1 MNMASPRARG
11 WLHAALAAFATLA
24 AGAAQAEPALWR
36 VTAGD
41 RTVWL
46 FGSVHLLPEGGF
58 AVEGALEDA
67 LAAADRVCMEIDAD
81 AADEATQATV
91 TMGRAVDPDGRD
103 LFELLGPD
111 ADRVRE
117 AAEEAHVPIE
127 ALAMFEPWFAGISVS
142 VMALQSH
149 GFDVQ
154 HGVEQVLQAE
164 ARAAGK
170 SGCGLETLDGQLD
183 MLDSL
188 PPDLQAEILLQA
200 IEEAAEIE
208 RLIEPMVAAWRDGDE
223 AGLERS
229 LEDDFGDYPELAET
243 LIYGRN
249 RRWVSQVEAM
259 LAGDEDVLL
268 VVGAMHLVGERGLP
282 ALLEARGFAVKRR

>member
-1 MNMASPRARG
+1 MNMASPRGRG
-11 WLHAALAAFATLA
+11 WLHAALAALATLA
-24 AGAAQAEPALWR
+24 TGAAQAEPALWR
-36 VTAGD
+36 VTAGE

-58 AVEGALEDA
+58 EVEGALEDA
-67 LAAADRVCMEIDAD
+67 LTAADRVCMEIDAD
-81 AADEATQATV
+81 AADEVTQANV
-91 TMGRAVDPDGRD
+91 TMGRAVDPEGRD

-111 ADRVRE
+111 ADRVRG
-117 AAEEAHVPIE
+117 AAEDAGVPIE

-149 GFDVQ
+149 GYDVQ
-154 HGVEQVLQAE
+154 HGVEQVIQAE

-170 SGCGLETLDGQLD
+170 SGCGLETFDGQLA

-188 PPDLQAEILLQA
+188 PPGLQAEILLQA
-200 IEEAAEIE
+200 IEEAAEID
-208 RLIEPMVAAWRDGDE
+208 RLIEPLVAAWREGDE

-243 LIYGRN
+243 LVYGRN
-249 RRWVSQVEAM
+249 KRWASQVEDM
-259 LAGDEDVLL
+259 LEGDEDVLL

-282 ALLEARGFAVKRR
+282 ALLEARGLAVERR

>member
-1 MNMASPRARG
+1 MAI
-11 WLHAALAAFATLA
+11 AASLAMLA
-24 AGAAQAEPALWR
+24 GAAAQAEPALWR
-36 VTAGD
+36 VTEGD

-67 LAAADRVCMEIDAD
+67 LAAVDRVCMEIDAD
-81 AADEATQATV
+81 ATDEVTQATV
-91 TMGRAVDPDGRD
+91 TMGRAVDPEGRD

-111 ADRVRE
+111 ADRVRG
-117 AAEEAHVPIE
+117 AAEDAGVPIE
-127 ALAMFEPWFAGISVS
+127 ALAMFEPWFAGITVS
-142 VMALQSH
+142 VMALQQH
-149 GFDVQ
+149 GYDVQ
-154 HGVEQVLQAE
+154 HGVEQVIQAE

-170 SGCGLETLDGQLD
+170 PGCGLETLDGQLD

-188 PPDLQAEILLQA
+188 PPELQSEILLQA
-200 IEEAAEIE
+200 INEAAEID

-249 RRWVSQVEAM
+249 ERWATQVEDM
-259 LAGDEDVLL
+259 LEGDEDVLL

-282 ALLEARGFAVKRR
+282 ALLEARGLRVARR

>member
-1 MNMASPRARG
+1 MAI
-11 WLHAALAAFATLA
+11 LASLSMLA
-24 AGAAQAEPALWR
+24 GTAAQAEPALWR
-36 VTAGD
+36 VTGGD

-67 LAAADRVCMEIDAD
+67 LEDADRVCMEIDAD
-81 AADEATQATV
+81 ATDEVTQATV
-91 TMGRAVDPDGRD
+91 TMGRAVDPEGRD

-111 ADRVRE
+111 ADRVRG
-117 AAEEAHVPIE
+117 AAEDAGVPIE
-127 ALAMFEPWFAGISVS
+127 ALAMFEPWFAGITVS

-149 GFDVQ
+149 GYDVQ
-154 HGVEQVLQAE
+154 HGVEQVIQAE

-170 SGCGLETLDGQLD
+170 PGCGLETLDGQLD

-188 PPDLQAEILLQA
+188 PPELQAEILLQA
-200 IEEAAEIE
+200 IEEAAEID

-229 LEDDFGDYPELAET
+229 LDEDFGDYPELAET

-249 RRWVSQVEAM
+249 KRWASQVEDM
-259 LAGDEDVLL
+259 LEGDEDVLL

-282 ALLEARGFAVKRR
+282 ALLEARGFQVERR